1 MALMPKRVKY
11 RKMQKGTRR
20 GVAVRGA
27 EVTFG
32 EFGLKSMEN
41 GWIRNNQIEA
51 VRVILARKLRRGGRL
66 WIRIFP
72 DKSITKKP
80 AEVRMGKG
88 KGDLDHWVCVVK
100 RGRILFEL
108 SGVPKEYA
116 RHCFRLASYKLPL
129 KTKFVTRGIYE

>member
-11 RKMQKGTRR
+11 RKLQRGNRR
-20 GVAVRGA
+20 GIATRGCNL
-27 EVTFG
+27 TFG
-32 EFGLKSMEN
+32 EFGLKVLEN
-41 GWIRNNQIEA
+41 GWIKNNQIEA
-51 VRVILARKLRRGGRL
+51 VRVVLARQLHKGGRM

-108 SGVPKEYA
+108 GGVPEEYA
-116 RHCFRLASYKLPL
+116 RQCFRMAAYKMPL
-129 KTKFVTRGIYE
+129 RTKFISRAHK